1 MKTYYVEPLSA
12 GTNAAIAAL
21 LEQKVAVSEC
31 RNRICADGRE
41 HSVWDISADNYAVL
55 KNSAARLKLH
65 FRTWTEQAEGERDM
79 LLETIDGNIMVS
91 GSEESFRR
99 PIPLRSN
106 GVKGSIS
113 DYLHRNDA
121 VIRDFI
127 HDHYRRA

>member
-1 MKTYYVEPLSA
+1 MKTYYVEPLGA

-21 LEQKVAVSEC
+21 LEQKAVASEC
-31 RNRICADGRE
+31 RSRICADGRE

-65 FRTWTEQAEGERDM
+65 FRTWTELAEGERVM
-79 LLETIDGNIMVS
+79 LLETIEGNITVS
-91 GSEESFRR
+91 GAKESSRR
-99 PIPLRSN
+99 PIPFRSN
-106 GVKGSIS
+106 GIKGSIS

-127 HDHYRRA
+127 HDHYKRA